1 MNLLEI
7 SKKIDELGKAQA
19 EFKQT
24 NDLRLKKLESGAT
37 VDPLIEQK
45 LNKLNQELDNLS
57 QKTISQKRPILG
69 STKQRQSS
77 MQYKQAFND
86 YVRKGLETEISNI
99 QGVVSENG
107 GYAVSEDVFG
117 EIDTFLSQHSTIR
130 KLSSP
135 ISISHDSF
143 DIVSSKSDVEGCWSD
158 GVLAA
163 NVSDAFEKKTIATYD
178 LTAQPKVTQRIL
190 DDSHVDIEKWIANR
204 VAEVFLNYENEAF
217 IKGNGIE
224 KPKGITNNSSVERI
238 FNSIVNQIQVEDLMN
253 LYYSLDDVYIKDA
266 AFIMN
271 RETVHK
277 IRTLKDANGNY
288 LWMPGLISGTSDTLL
303 GTPLYTNQSV
313 QTASESGSD
322 VIIFGNLK
330 QGYQIVD
337 RGGVFVQ
344 RDPYTNKPFVTF
356 FVTKRTGGDVVN
368 AKAIK
373 ILRNI

>member
-163 NVSDAFEKKTIATYD
+163 NVSDAFEK
-178 LTAQPKVTQRIL
+178 
-190 DDSHVDIEKWIANR
+190 
-204 VAEVFLNYENEAF
+204 NY
-217 IKGNGIE
+217 
-224 KPKGITNNSSVERI
+224 
-238 FNSIVNQIQVEDLMN
+238 
-253 LYYSLDDVYIKDA
+253 
-266 AFIMN
+266 
-271 RETVHK
+271 
-277 IRTLKDANGNY
+277 
-288 LWMPGLISGTSDTLL
+288 
-303 GTPLYTNQSV
+303 
-313 QTASESGSD
+313 
-322 VIIFGNLK
+322 
-330 QGYQIVD
+330 
-337 RGGVFVQ
+337 
-344 RDPYTNKPFVTF
+344 
-356 FVTKRTGGDVVN
+356 
-368 AKAIK
+368 
-373 ILRNI
+373 RNI